1 MKWQSAIGFAFVV
14 LGFSGSCLGAESQKA
29 VVIHAGQLFD
39 GKSDRLLSKQVIV
52 IQGDRIADVGPA
64 GSVKIPAGAEEI
76 DLGTGTVLPGL
87 IEGHNH
93 MFKIGDYPGTERRT
107 TLDEAAQDYVHL
119 VLEIGAHE
127 KGYVDAYFGPQQWR
141 IEAEAHPRNISEL
154 KAETDRIQST
164 LRAMDTGG
172 QQPMERR
179 RNAWLKA
186 NVASAR
192 SRLDMIEGARFR
204 FRDEATRLFALAP
217 ELRPLE
223 SYDLVL
229 ERIEA
234 LLPGSGPLAERVE
247 AFRNRYVIPSNRLD
261 AVMGAAIAECR
272 RRTLAHIQLPANEHF
287 KIEFVTRHSWGA
299 YNWYQ
304 GGNQSLIQ
312 VNTDLPIFIDRA
324 VQLGCH
330 EGYPGHHVQGIY
342 NERQYRE
349 RSLIEF
355 SVAPLYSPTSALNEG
370 GADFGVDLA
379 FPHEERIRFEA
390 TALYPLAGLDP
401 STAPVYGA
409 LREAL
414 RDLSGARVTIAAMFL
429 DGEIDRDRALE
440 LTQRYQ
446 LISRERAER
455 SLTFIEQYRSYVIN
469 YSAGKDLIGAYAHRA
484 GQDEATHWA
493 ALERILSE
501 LMLPI
506 DLTIDSP

>member
-1 MKWQSAIGFAFVV
+1 M
-14 LGFSGSCLGAESQKA
+14 
-29 VVIHAGQLFD
+29 
-39 GKSDRLLSKQVIV
+39 RLLAS
-52 IQGDRIADVGPA
+52 
-64 GSVKIPAGAEEI
+64 
-76 DLGTGTVLPGL
+76 LFVLFFA
-87 IEGHNH
+87 ISASAV
-93 MFKIGDYPGTERRT
+93 ERRT
-107 TLDEAAQDYVHL
+107 MLDEAAQDYVHL

-127 KGYVDAYFGPQQWR
+127 KDFVDAYFGPPEWR
-141 IEAEAHPRNISEL
+141 VDAEAHPRNISEL
-154 KAETDRIQST
+154 KAEADRIQST
-164 LRAMDTGG
+164 LSALDTSA

-192 SRLDMIEGARFR
+192 SRLDIIEGVRFR
-204 FRDEATRLFALAP
+204 FREEATRLFALTP

-223 SYDLVL
+223 SYDPVL

-272 RRTLAHIQLPANEHF
+272 RRTLAHIQLRANEHF
-287 KIEFVTRHSWGA
+287 KMEFVTRHSWGA

-349 RSLIEF
+349 RGLIEF
-355 SVAPLYSPTSALNEG
+355 SVAPLYGPTSALNEG

-414 RDLSGARVTIAAMFL
+414 HDLSGASLTIAAMYL
-429 DGEIDRDRALE
+429 DGEIDRVRALE

-446 LISRERAER
+446 LISRERTER
-455 SLTFIEQYRSYVIN
+455 SLTFTEQYRSYVIN
-469 YSAGKDLIGAYAHRA
+469 YSAGKELISAYVHHA
-484 GQDEATHWA
+484 GQDEVAHWA
-493 ALERILSE
+493 TYERILSE
-501 LMLPI
+501 LMLPM
-506 DLTIDSP
+506 DLATSVPHP

>member
-1 MKWQSAIGFAFVV
+1 M
-14 LGFSGSCLGAESQKA
+14 
-29 VVIHAGQLFD
+29 
-39 GKSDRLLSKQVIV
+39 RLL
-52 IQGDRIADVGPA
+52 ALPF
-64 GSVKIPAGAEEI
+64 
-76 DLGTGTVLPGL
+76 VLFFA
-87 IEGHNH
+87 I
-93 MFKIGDYPGTERRT
+93 FASAAERRT
-107 TLDEAAQDYVHL
+107 TLDEAAQDYVRL

-127 KGYVDAYFGPQQWR
+127 KDFVDAYFGPPEWR

-154 KAETDRIQST
+154 KAEADRIQST
-164 LRAMDTGG
+164 LSAMDTSA
-172 QQPMERR
+172 QQLMEHR

-192 SRLDMIEGARFR
+192 SRLDIIEGVRFR
-204 FRDEATRLFALAP
+204 FREEATRLFALTP
-217 ELRPLE
+217 GLRPLE
-223 SYDLVL
+223 SYDPVL

-272 RRTLAHIQLPANEHF
+272 RRTLAHIQLRANEHF
-287 KIEFVTRHSWGA
+287 KMEFVTRHSWGA

-349 RSLIEF
+349 RGLIEF
-355 SVAPLYSPTSALNEG
+355 SVAPLYGPTSALNEG

-414 RDLSGARVTIAAMFL
+414 HDLSGASLTIAAIYL
-429 DGEIDRDRALE
+429 DGEVDRVRALE

-455 SLTFIEQYRSYVIN
+455 GLAFTEQYRSYVIN
-469 YSAGKDLIGAYAHRA
+469 YSAGKELISAYVHHA
-484 GQDEATHWA
+484 GQDEVAHWA
-493 ALERILSE
+493 TYERILSE
-501 LMLPI
+501 LMLPM
-506 DLTIDSP
+506 DLATSVPHP

>member
-1 MKWQSAIGFAFVV
+1 M
-14 LGFSGSCLGAESQKA
+14 
-29 VVIHAGQLFD
+29 
-39 GKSDRLLSKQVIV
+39 RLLAS
-52 IQGDRIADVGPA
+52 
-64 GSVKIPAGAEEI
+64 
-76 DLGTGTVLPGL
+76 LFVLFFA
-87 IEGHNH
+87 ISASAV
-93 MFKIGDYPGTERRT
+93 ERRT
-107 TLDEAAQDYVHL
+107 MLDEAAQDYVHL

-127 KGYVDAYFGPQQWR
+127 KDFVDAYFGPPEWR

-154 KAETDRIQST
+154 KAEADRIQST
-164 LRAMDTGG
+164 LSAMDTSA
-172 QQPMERR
+172 QQLMEHR

-192 SRLDMIEGARFR
+192 SRLDIIEGVRFR
-204 FRDEATRLFALAP
+204 FREEATRLFALTP

-223 SYDLVL
+223 SYDPVL

-272 RRTLAHIQLPANEHF
+272 RRTLAHIQLRANEHF
-287 KIEFVTRHSWGA
+287 KMEFVTRHSWGA

-349 RSLIEF
+349 RGLIEF
-355 SVAPLYSPTSALNEG
+355 SVAPLYGPTSALNEG

-414 RDLSGARVTIAAMFL
+414 HDLSGASLTIAAMYL
-429 DGEIDRDRALE
+429 DGEIDRVRALE

-446 LISRERAER
+446 LISRERTER
-455 SLTFIEQYRSYVIN
+455 SLTFTEQYRSYVIN
-469 YSAGKDLIGAYAHRA
+469 YSAGKELISAYVHHA
-484 GQDEATHWA
+484 GQDEVAHWA
-493 ALERILSE
+493 TYERILSE
-501 LMLPI
+501 LMLPM
-506 DLTIDSP
+506 DLATSVPHP

>member
-1 MKWQSAIGFAFVV
+1 M
-14 LGFSGSCLGAESQKA
+14 
-29 VVIHAGQLFD
+29 
-39 GKSDRLLSKQVIV
+39 RLLAS
-52 IQGDRIADVGPA
+52 
-64 GSVKIPAGAEEI
+64 
-76 DLGTGTVLPGL
+76 LFVLFFA
-87 IEGHNH
+87 ISASAV
-93 MFKIGDYPGTERRT
+93 ERRT
-107 TLDEAAQDYVHL
+107 MLDEAAQDYVHL

-127 KGYVDAYFGPQQWR
+127 KDFVDAYFGPPEWR

-154 KAETDRIQST
+154 KAEADRIQST
-164 LRAMDTGG
+164 LSAMDTSA
-172 QQPMERR
+172 QQLMEHR

-192 SRLDMIEGARFR
+192 SRLDIIEGVRFR
-204 FRDEATRLFALAP
+204 FREEATRLFALTP

-223 SYDLVL
+223 SYDPVL

-287 KIEFVTRHSWGA
+287 KMEFVTRHSWGA

-324 VQLGCH
+324 VRLGCH

-349 RSLIEF
+349 RGLIEF
-355 SVAPLYSPTSALNEG
+355 SVAPLYGPTSALNEG

-414 RDLSGARVTIAAMFL
+414 HDLSGASLTIAAMYL
-429 DGEIDRDRALE
+429 DGEIDRVRALE

-446 LISRERAER
+446 LISRERTER
-455 SLTFIEQYRSYVIN
+455 SLTFTEQYRSYVIN
-469 YSAGKDLIGAYAHRA
+469 YSAGKELISAYVHHA
-484 GQDEATHWA
+484 GQDEVAHWA
-493 ALERILSE
+493 TYERILSE
-501 LMLPI
+501 LMLPM
-506 DLTIDSP
+506 DLATSVPHP

>member
-1 MKWQSAIGFAFVV
+1 M
-14 LGFSGSCLGAESQKA
+14 
-29 VVIHAGQLFD
+29 
-39 GKSDRLLSKQVIV
+39 RLLASLFVLFFAI
-52 IQGDRIADVGPA
+52 
-64 GSVKIPAGAEEI
+64 SAGAA
-76 DLGTGTVLPGL
+76 
-87 IEGHNH
+87 
-93 MFKIGDYPGTERRT
+93 ERRT
-107 TLDEAAQDYVHL
+107 TLDEAAQHYVHL

-127 KGYVDAYFGPQQWR
+127 KDFVDAYFGPPEWR

-154 KAETDRIQST
+154 KAEADRIQST
-164 LRAMDTGG
+164 LGAMDTSA
-172 QQPMERR
+172 QQPMEHR

-204 FRDEATRLFALAP
+204 FRDEAMRLFALTP

-223 SYDLVL
+223 SYDPVL

-234 LLPGSGPLAERVE
+234 LLPGSGSLAERVE
-247 AFRNRYVIPSNRLD
+247 TFRNQYVIPSNRLD
-261 AVMGAAIAECR
+261 AVMGVAIAECR
-272 RRTLAHIQLPANEHF
+272 RRTLAHIRLPANEHF
-287 KIEFVTRHSWGA
+287 KMEFVTRHSWGA

-312 VNTDLPIFIDRA
+312 VNTDLPVFIDRA

-349 RSLIEF
+349 RGLIEF
-355 SVAPLYSPTSALNEG
+355 SVAPLYGPTSALNEG

-414 RDLSGARVTIAAMFL
+414 HDLSGASLTIAAMYL
-429 DGEIDRDRALE
+429 DGEIDRVRALE
-440 LTQRYQ
+440 LTRRYQ

-455 SLTFIEQYRSYVIN
+455 SLAFTEQYRSYVIN
-469 YSAGKDLIGAYAHRA
+469 YSAGKELISAYVHHA
-484 GQDEATHWA
+484 GQDEAAHWA
-493 ALERILSE
+493 AYERILSE
-501 LMLPI
+501 LMLPM
-506 DLTIDSP
+506 DLSTSVPHP

>member
-1 MKWQSAIGFAFVV
+1 M
-14 LGFSGSCLGAESQKA
+14 
-29 VVIHAGQLFD
+29 
-39 GKSDRLLSKQVIV
+39 RLLAS
-52 IQGDRIADVGPA
+52 
-64 GSVKIPAGAEEI
+64 
-76 DLGTGTVLPGL
+76 LFVLFFA
-87 IEGHNH
+87 ISASAV
-93 MFKIGDYPGTERRT
+93 ERRT
-107 TLDEAAQDYVHL
+107 MLDEAAQDYVHL

-127 KGYVDAYFGPQQWR
+127 KDFVDAYFGPPEWR

-154 KAETDRIQST
+154 KAEADRIQST
-164 LRAMDTGG
+164 LSAMDTSA
-172 QQPMERR
+172 QQLMEHR

-192 SRLDMIEGARFR
+192 SRLDIIEGVRFR
-204 FRDEATRLFALAP
+204 FREEATRLFALTP

-223 SYDLVL
+223 SYDPVL

-287 KIEFVTRHSWGA
+287 KMEFVTRHSWGA

-349 RSLIEF
+349 RGLIEF
-355 SVAPLYSPTSALNEG
+355 SVAPLYGPTSALNEG

-414 RDLSGARVTIAAMFL
+414 HDLSGASLTIAAMYL
-429 DGEIDRDRALE
+429 DGEIDRVRALE

-446 LISRERAER
+446 LISRERTER
-455 SLTFIEQYRSYVIN
+455 SLTFTEQYRSYVIN
-469 YSAGKDLIGAYAHRA
+469 YSAGKELISAYVHHA
-484 GQDEATHWA
+484 GQDEVAHWA
-493 ALERILSE
+493 TYERILSE
-501 LMLPI
+501 LMLPM
-506 DLTIDSP
+506 DLATSVPHP

>member
-1 MKWQSAIGFAFVV
+1 M
-14 LGFSGSCLGAESQKA
+14 
-29 VVIHAGQLFD
+29 
-39 GKSDRLLSKQVIV
+39 RLLAS
-52 IQGDRIADVGPA
+52 
-64 GSVKIPAGAEEI
+64 
-76 DLGTGTVLPGL
+76 LFVLFFA
-87 IEGHNH
+87 ISASAV
-93 MFKIGDYPGTERRT
+93 ERRT
-107 TLDEAAQDYVHL
+107 MLDEAAQDYVHL

-127 KGYVDAYFGPQQWR
+127 KDFVDAYFGPPEWR

-154 KAETDRIQST
+154 KAEADRIQST
-164 LRAMDTGG
+164 LSAMDTSA
-172 QQPMERR
+172 QQLMEHR

-192 SRLDMIEGARFR
+192 SRLDIIEGVRFR
-204 FRDEATRLFALAP
+204 FREEATRLFALTP

-223 SYDLVL
+223 SYDPVL

-287 KIEFVTRHSWGA
+287 KMEFVTRHSWGA

-349 RSLIEF
+349 RGLIEF
-355 SVAPLYSPTSALNEG
+355 SVAPLYGPTSALNEG

-379 FPHEERIRFEA
+379 FPREERIRFEA

-401 STAPVYGA
+401 STAPLYGA

-414 RDLSGARVTIAAMFL
+414 HDLSGASLTIAAMYL
-429 DGEIDRDRALE
+429 DGEIDRVRALE

-455 SLTFIEQYRSYVIN
+455 SLAFTEQYRSYVIN
-469 YSAGKDLIGAYAHRA
+469 YSAGKELISAYVHHA
-484 GQDEATHWA
+484 GQDEPAHWA
-493 ALERILSE
+493 AYERILSE
-501 LMLPI
+501 LMLPM
-506 DLTIDSP
+506 DLTISVPGP

>member
-1 MKWQSAIGFAFVV
+1 M
-14 LGFSGSCLGAESQKA
+14 
-29 VVIHAGQLFD
+29 
-39 GKSDRLLSKQVIV
+39 RLLAS
-52 IQGDRIADVGPA
+52 
-64 GSVKIPAGAEEI
+64 
-76 DLGTGTVLPGL
+76 LFVLFFA
-87 IEGHNH
+87 ISASAV
-93 MFKIGDYPGTERRT
+93 ERRT
-107 TLDEAAQDYVHL
+107 MLDEAAQDYVHL

-127 KGYVDAYFGPQQWR
+127 KDFVDAYFGPPEWR

-154 KAETDRIQST
+154 KAEADRIQST
-164 LRAMDTGG
+164 LSAMDTSA
-172 QQPMERR
+172 QQLMEHR

-192 SRLDMIEGARFR
+192 SRLDIIEGVRFR
-204 FRDEATRLFALAP
+204 FREEATRLFALTP

-223 SYDLVL
+223 SYDPVL

-287 KIEFVTRHSWGA
+287 KMEFVTRHSWGA

-324 VQLGCH
+324 VRLGCH

-349 RSLIEF
+349 RALIEF
-355 SVAPLYSPTSALNEG
+355 SVAPLYGPTSALNEG

-414 RDLSGARVTIAAMFL
+414 HDLSGASLTIAAMYL
-429 DGEIDRDRALE
+429 DGEIDRVRALE

-446 LISRERAER
+446 LISRERTER
-455 SLTFIEQYRSYVIN
+455 SLTFTEQYRSYVIN
-469 YSAGKDLIGAYAHRA
+469 YSAGKELISAYVHHA
-484 GQDEATHWA
+484 GQDEVAHWA
-493 ALERILSE
+493 TYERILSE
-501 LMLPI
+501 LMLPM
-506 DLTIDSP
+506 DLATSVPHP